1 MKQEGTGYK
10 QLNHLQ
16 ANSHKQF
23 IKEEKKCSGHEKR
36 NGKLKIKFFLEE
48 RKEEYMPRSDIKVGQ
63 VCILEKIAFR
73 TLPPML

>member
-1 MKQEGTGYK
+1 MKQAGIGYK

-23 IKEEKKCSGHEKR
+23 IKEEKKGSGHEKR

-48 RKEEYMPRSDIKVGQ
+48 RKKRVHT
-63 VCILEKIAFR
+63 KI
-73 TLPPML
+73 

>member
-1 MKQEGTGYK
+1 MKQAGIGYK

-23 IKEEKKCSGHEKR
+23 IKEEKTGSGHEKR

-48 RKEEYMPRSDIKVGQ
+48 REKKSTCQDLTSKFIKFV
-63 VCILEKIAFR
+63 F
-73 TLPPML
+73 

>member
-36 NGKLKIKFFLEE
+36 NGKLKIKFFQVVTKQGKRLL
-48 RKEEYMPRSDIKVGQ
+48 KVLLKS
-63 VCILEKIAFR
+63 CN
-73 TLPPML
+73 